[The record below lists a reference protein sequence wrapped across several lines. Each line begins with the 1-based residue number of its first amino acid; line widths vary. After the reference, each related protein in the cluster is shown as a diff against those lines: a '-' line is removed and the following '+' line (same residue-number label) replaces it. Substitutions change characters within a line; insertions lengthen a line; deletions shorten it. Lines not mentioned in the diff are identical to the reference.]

1 MHNSQLA
8 MLEKWTFAADK
19 TAENEIANGDQ
30 NHAQDWYI
38 CGEKGVSPNASGV
51 LLRSLSWIQRNPWT
65 TAAVKEG
72 LRRRWTVSLN
82 VDKLWSTRSLLF
94 MYGEEITQIT
104 RQIPLN
110 SHRGDRRQLVLPA
123 CCLVQELLAAKRDLD
138 LPCPASCASWTTSTS
153 CSSTTWATSPRA
165 PRSRGP
171 LHPCILIP
179 VVGDPIICRVQG
191 AADRFTLGQNRPPI
205 RKGRRTLSR

>member
-72 LRRRWTVSLN
+72 LRSRWTVSLN

-110 SHRGDRRQLVLPA
+110 SRRGDRRQLVLPA
-123 CCLVQELLAAKRDLD
+123 CCLTGKCYRNFSTWDPLQ
-138 LPCPASCASWTTSTS
+138 PAPIPAVYPVLC
-153 CSSTTWATSPRA
+153 RFLQ
-165 PRSRGP
+165 SR
-171 LHPCILIP
+171 
-179 VVGDPIICRVQG
+179 
-191 AADRFTLGQNRPPI
+191 
-205 RKGRRTLSR
+205 RKPALWP